1 MFIKTPKTSSC
12 YNVHNLIYTIFFM
25 SKGQFVVGI
34 ILAALLGGGVAA
46 GLLTYFDDGPAR
58 PYADLSAAASNVQ
71 FSNFLADTNFAI
83 PDGINFVYAAQ
94 HVKPGVVFIRSTY
107 DGKRGSRYD
116 LLEDFYDYFGDRNDE
131 ENPHQGQPSRS
142 SGSGVLIS
150 EDGYIVTNNHVI
162 EGASTIEITLQDNRL
177 YEAELIG
184 TDPTTDL
191 ALVKI
196 DDVNLPHIAFGNS
209 DDVRV
214 GEWVLAVG
222 NPFGTLTSTV
232 TAGIVSA
239 KARNINIL
247 HDRNGQQIE
256 AFIQT
261 DAAVNRGNS
270 GGALVNLR
278 GELVGINTAIATQ
291 TGSYAGY
298 SFAVPASLVQKV
310 MGDLLEFGSVQRALL
325 GVSIRDVNATLAKD
339 KRLDVVAGVF
349 IEGVARGS
357 AAHEAGIEPGDV
369 VVKINDQKIM
379 SVAQLQELVARNR
392 PGDEV
397 KVTYWRD
404 GQLADVEVVLK
415 NTMGNT
421 DLISEPREV
430 NLEGGVFIDPP
441 ADVLEQLEIEGGAQL
456 IRLTSGKWKKAG
468 LEEGFVVTA
477 IDKNKIT
484 SAQQLQEIMA
494 EKGGG
499 ILIEGYKADGSK
511 VFYGYGW

>member
-1 MFIKTPKTSSC
+1 
-12 YNVHNLIYTIFFM
+12 M
-25 SKGQFVVGI
+25 SKGQFIVGI

-46 GLLTYFDDGPAR
+46 ALLTYFDEGQPKA
-58 PYADLSAAASNVQ
+58 YANLSGGGNNVQ
-71 FSNFLADTNFAI
+71 FSNFLADTSFAI

-107 DGKRGSRYD
+107 DGKSGSRYD
-116 LLEDFYDYFGDRNDE
+116 LLEDFYDYFGDRDSE
-131 ENPHQGQPSRS
+131 ERNPHQGQPSRA

-162 EGASTIEITLQDNRL
+162 DGASSIEVTLQDNRL

-191 ALVKI
+191 ALLKVGAT
-196 DDVNLPHIAFGNS
+196 NLPHLAFGSS
-209 DDVRV
+209 DDIQV

-247 HDRNGQQIE
+247 QDPNGQQIE

-298 SFAVPASLVQKV
+298 SFAVPATLVQKV
-310 MGDLLEFGSVQRALL
+310 MRDLLEFGSVQRALL
-325 GVSIRDVNATLAKD
+325 GISIRDVNAKLAKD
-339 KRLDVVAGVF
+339 KKLDVVSGVF
-349 IEGVARGS
+349 VEGVGPGS
-357 AAHEAGIEPGDV
+357 AASEAGMEAGDV
-369 VVKINDQKIM
+369 IVEINEQKIM
-379 SVAQLQELVARNR
+379 NVAQLQELVARNR
-392 PGDEV
+392 PGDGV

-404 GQLADVEVVLK
+404 GERMEVEAILK
-415 NTMGNT
+415 GNMGDARPIPKPQKINF
-421 DLISEPREV
+421 
-430 NLEGGVFIDPP
+430 EGGVFIDPP
-441 ADVLEQLEIEGGAQL
+441 ADVLTALEIEGGAQL
-456 IRLTSGKWKKAG
+456 VALGDGKWKDAG
-468 LEEGFVVTA
+468 LQEGFVVTA
-477 IDKNKIT
+477 IDKTEII
-484 SAQQLQEIMA
+484 SAEQLQEVMA
-494 EKGGG
+494 QKGGG
-499 ILIEGYKADGSK
+499 ILIEGYKVDGSK
-511 VFYGYGW
+511 AFFGFGW

>member
-1 MFIKTPKTSSC
+1 
-12 YNVHNLIYTIFFM
+12 M
-25 SKGQFVVGI
+25 SKGQFIVGI

-46 GLLTYFDDGPAR
+46 GLLAYFDEDQPRA
-58 PYADLSAAASNVQ
+58 YANLSNNANNVQ
-71 FSNFLADTNFAI
+71 FSNFLADTSFAV

-107 DGKRGSRYD
+107 NGRPGSRYD
-116 LLEDFYDYFGDRNDE
+116 LLEDFYDYFGDRDQGDR
-131 ENPHQGQPSRS
+131 NPHQGQPSRA

-196 DDVNLPHIAFGNS
+196 EGANLPHLSFGNS
-209 DDVRV
+209 DDIQV

-247 HDRNGQQIE
+247 QDPNNQQIE

-278 GELVGINTAIATQ
+278 GELIGINTAIATQ

-310 MGDLLEFGSVQRALL
+310 ANDLLEFGSVQRALL
-325 GVSIRDVNATLAKD
+325 GVAIRDVNAKLAKD
-339 KRLDVVAGVF
+339 KQLDVVAGVF
-349 IEGVARGS
+349 IDEVVRGS
-357 AAHEAGIEPGDV
+357 AASEAGIESGDV
-369 VVKINDQKIM
+369 IVEINDQKVM
-379 SVAQLQELVARNR
+379 NVAQLQELVARNR
-392 PGDEV
+392 PGDGV

-404 GQLADVEVVLK
+404 GEMVKVEAVLK
-415 NTMGNT
+415 GTKVMVET
-421 DLISEPREV
+421 VVEPQEV
-430 NLEGGVFIDPP
+430 DFEGGVFIDPP
-441 ADVLEQLEIEGGAQL
+441 ADVLEELEIEGGAQL
-456 IRLTSGKWKKAG
+456 VELGSGKWREAG
-468 LEEGFVVTA
+468 LQKGFIITA
-477 IDKNKIT
+477 IDKTKIIN
-484 SAQQLQEIMA
+484 AQQLQEVMA
-494 EKGGG
+494 GKDGG
-499 ILIEGYKADGSK
+499 ILIEGYRADGSEAY
-511 VFYGYGW
+511 FGYGW

>member
-1 MFIKTPKTSSC
+1 
-12 YNVHNLIYTIFFM
+12 M
-25 SKGQFVVGI
+25 SKRQFFGGI
-34 ILAALLGGGVAA
+34 ILAALLGGAVAV
-46 GLLTYFDDGPAR
+46 GLLTYVNDTPAKR
-58 PYADLSAAASNVQ
+58 YANLSGADADNVA
-71 FSNFLADTNFAI
+71 FSNFLADTSFAI

-94 HVKPGVVFIRSTY
+94 QARPGVVFIRSTY
-107 DGKRGSRYD
+107 RGQRGSRYD
-116 LLEDFYDYFGDRNDE
+116 LLEEFYDYFGDRDGAE
-131 ENPHQGQPSRS
+131 GNPHQGQPSRS

-162 EGASTIEITLQDNRL
+162 EDASTIEVTLNDNRL

-191 ALVKI
+191 ALLKI
-196 DDVNLPHIAFGNS
+196 DDTDLSYVPFGDS
-209 DDVRV
+209 DNIQV

-247 HDRNGQQIE
+247 HDQNNQQIE

-298 SFAVPASLVQKV
+298 SFAVPATLVQKV

-325 GVSIRDVNATLAKD
+325 GVAILDVNANLAREKG
-339 KRLDVVAGVF
+339 LDVVTGVF
-349 IEGVARGS
+349 IDGVAGGS
-357 AAHEAGIEPGDV
+357 AAAEAGIKPGDV
-369 VVKINDQKIM
+369 IVEINKQRIRNI
-379 SVAQLQELVARNR
+379 AQLQELVARNR
-392 PGDEV
+392 PGDGV

-404 GQLADVEVVLK
+404 GQLAEVEAVLK
-415 NTMGNT
+415 GTMGSAK
-421 DLISEPREV
+421 LMREPPMST
-430 NLEGGVFIDPP
+430 LEGSVFVDPP
-441 ADVLEQLEIEGGAQL
+441 AEVLEELDIEGGAL
-456 IRLTSGKWKKAG
+456 LATLGKGKWKEAG
-468 LEEGFVVTA
+468 LQEGFVVTA
-477 IDKNKIT
+477 IDRDQVKN
-484 SAQQLQEIMA
+484 AQQLADIM
-494 EKGGG
+494 EQKQGG
-499 ILIEGYKADGSK
+499 ILIEGYKRDGSK
-511 VFYGYGW
+511 AFYGYGW

>member
-1 MFIKTPKTSSC
+1 
-12 YNVHNLIYTIFFM
+12 M
-25 SKGQFVVGI
+25 SRGQFTVGI

-46 GLLTYFDDGPAR
+46 GLLTYFDEDPPRA
-58 PYADLSAAASNVQ
+58 YANVSDSDANVQ
-71 FSNFLADTNFAI
+71 LSNFLADTSFAV

-107 DGKRGSRYD
+107 SGQSGSRYG
-116 LLEDFYDYFGDRNDE
+116 LLEDFYDYFGDRE
-131 ENPHQGQPSRS
+131 GEPQNPHQGQPSRA

-150 EDGYIVTNNHVI
+150 DDGYIVTNNHVI

-191 ALVKI
+191 ALLKI
-196 DDVNLPHIAFGNS
+196 DGVNLPYLGFGNS
-209 DDVRV
+209 DDIKI

-247 HDRNGQQIE
+247 QDPNGQQIE

-278 GELVGINTAIATQ
+278 GELIGINTAIATQ

-310 MGDLLEFGSVQRALL
+310 TNDLLEFGSVQRALL
-325 GVSIRDVNATLAKD
+325 GVAIRDVNATLAKD
-339 KRLDVVAGVF
+339 KKLDVVAGVF
-349 IEGVARGS
+349 IDDVVAGS
-357 AAHEAGIEPGDV
+357 AASEAGIEPGDV
-369 VVKINDQKIM
+369 IVEINAQKIM
-379 SVAQLQELVARNR
+379 NVAQLQELVARNR
-392 PGDEV
+392 PGEAV

-404 GQLADVEVVLK
+404 GEMVKVEAVLK
-415 NTMGNT
+415 GTNV
-421 DLISEPREV
+421 DAALALAPKEV
-430 NLEGGVFIDPP
+430 TLEGGVFIDPP
-441 ADVLEQLEIEGGAQL
+441 ADVLEQMDIEGGAQL
-456 IRLTSGKWKKAG
+456 TDLSSGKWREAG
-468 LEEGFVVTA
+468 LQKGFVVTA
-477 IDKNKIT
+477 IDRTAIT
-484 SAQQLQEIMA
+484 NVQQLQEVMA
-494 EKGGG
+494 KKKGG
-499 ILIEGYKADGSK
+499 ILIEGYKVDGNK
-511 VFYGYGW
+511 AFYGYGW

>member
-1 MFIKTPKTSSC
+1 
-12 YNVHNLIYTIFFM
+12 M
-25 SKGQFVVGI
+25 SKGQFIIGI
-34 ILAALLGGGVAA
+34 MLAALLGGGAAA
-46 GLLTYFDDGPAR
+46 GLLTYFNDYQEK
-58 PYADLSAAASNVQ
+58 PYANLSTNANNVQ

-107 DGKRGSRYD
+107 DGRRSSRRD
-116 LLEDFYDYFGDRNDE
+116 LLEEFYDYFGDRDSDRRRDGDQS
-131 ENPHQGQPSRS
+131 NPHQGQPSRA

-162 EGASTIEITLQDNRL
+162 EGAGTIEVTLQDNRL
-177 YEAELIG
+177 YEAELVG

-191 ALVKI
+191 ALIKV
-196 DDVNLPHIAFGNS
+196 DDVNLPHVGFGDS
-209 DDVRV
+209 DDIQV

-247 HDRNGQQIE
+247 HDSNNQQIE

-270 GGALVNLR
+270 GGALVNLK

-298 SFAVPASLVQKV
+298 SFAVPASLVKKV

-325 GVSIRDVNATLAKD
+325 GVSIRDVNAKLAKD
-339 KRLDVVAGVF
+339 KGLDVVAGVL

-357 AAHEAGIEPGDV
+357 AASDVGIEPGDV
-369 VVKINDQKIM
+369 IVEINGQKIVN
-379 SVAQLQELVARNR
+379 VAQLQELVARNR
-392 PGDEV
+392 PGDGV

-404 GQLADVEVVLK
+404 GEMTNVEAILK

-421 DLISEPREV
+421 DLMNEPREV

-441 ADVLEQLEIEGGAQL
+441 AEVLERLEIEGGAQL
-456 IRLTSGKWKKAG
+456 TQLASGKWKDAG
-468 LEEGFVVTA
+468 LTEGFVVTA
-477 IDKNKIT
+477 IDRTKIM
-484 SAQQLQEIMA
+484 SAQQLMDVMA
-494 EKGGG
+494 EKSGG
-499 ILIEGYKADGSK
+499 ILIEGYKADGSNT
-511 VFYGYGW
+511 FYGYGW

>member
-1 MFIKTPKTSSC
+1 
-12 YNVHNLIYTIFFM
+12 M

-46 GLLTYFDDGPAR
+46 GLLTYLDKDQPKA
-58 PYADLSAAASNVQ
+58 YTNLANNANNVQ
-71 FSNFLADTNFAI
+71 FSNFLADTSFAI

-107 DGKRGSRYD
+107 DSQASSRYG
-116 LLEDFYDYFGDRNDE
+116 LLEDFYDYFGDQGE
-131 ENPHQGQPSRS
+131 EEKNPHQGQPSRA

-191 ALVKI
+191 ALIKI
-196 DDVNLPHIAFGNS
+196 DDANLPYLGFGNS
-209 DDVRV
+209 DDIQV

-247 HDRNGQQIE
+247 QDPNNQQIE

-278 GELVGINTAIATQ
+278 GELIGINTAIATQ

-310 MGDLLEFGSVQRALL
+310 AGDLLEFGSVQRALL
-325 GVSIRDVNATLAKD
+325 GVAIRDVNAKLAKD
-339 KRLDVVAGVF
+339 KKLDVVAGVF
-349 IEGVARGS
+349 VDEVVRGS
-357 AAHEAGIEPGDV
+357 AASEAGIESGDV
-369 VVKINDQKIM
+369 IVEINEQQVM
-379 SVAQLQELVARNR
+379 NVAQLQELVARNR
-392 PGDEV
+392 PGDGV

-404 GQLADVEVVLK
+404 GELIKVEAVLK
-415 NTMGNT
+415 GTKL
-421 DLISEPREV
+421 DAAIVVEPQEI
-430 NLEGGVFIDPP
+430 NLEGSVFIDPP
-441 ADVLEQLEIEGGAQL
+441 ADVLERLEIEGGAQL
-456 IRLTSGKWKKAG
+456 IELGSGKWREAG
-468 LEEGFVVTA
+468 LQKGFVVTA
-477 IDKNKIT
+477 IDRTEII
-484 SAQQLQEIMA
+484 SAQQLQEAMA
-494 EKGGG
+494 GKRGG
-499 ILIEGYKADGSK
+499 ILIEGYKADGEK
-511 VFYGYGW
+511 AFLGYGW

>member
-1 MFIKTPKTSSC
+1 MSGRQFI
-12 YNVHNLIYTIFFM
+12 
-25 SKGQFVVGI
+25 VGI

-46 GLLTYFDDGPAR
+46 GLLTYFNEDQPRA
-58 PYADLSAAASNVQ
+58 YANLSNNANNVQ
-71 FSNFLADTNFAI
+71 FSNFLADTSFAI

-94 HVKPGVVFIRSTY
+94 HVKPGVVFIRSIY
-107 DGKRGSRYD
+107 NGQSGSRYD
-116 LLEDFYDYFGDRNDE
+116 LLEDFYDYFGDRGE
-131 ENPHQGQPSRS
+131 EKNPHQGQPSRA

-162 EGASTIEITLQDNRL
+162 DGASSIEITLQDNRL

-191 ALVKI
+191 ALLKV
-196 DDVNLPHIAFGNS
+196 DGANLPFLSFGNS
-209 DDVRV
+209 DDIQI

-247 HDRNGQQIE
+247 QDPNGQQIE

-310 MGDLLEFGSVQRALL
+310 TNDLLEFGSVQRALL
-325 GVSIRDVNATLAKD
+325 GVAIRDVNAKLAKD
-339 KRLDVVAGVF
+339 KKLDVVAGVF
-349 IEGVARGS
+349 IDDVVPGS
-357 AAHEAGIEPGDV
+357 AASEAGIESGDV
-369 VVKINDQKIM
+369 IVEINEQQIM
-379 SVAQLQELVARNR
+379 NVAQLQELVARNR
-392 PGDEV
+392 PGDGV

-404 GQLADVEVVLK
+404 GEMLKVEAVLK
-415 NTMGNT
+415 GTKVN
-421 DLISEPREV
+421 IEKVIKPKEV
-430 NLEGGVFIDPP
+430 DLEGGVFIDPP

-456 IRLTSGKWKKAG
+456 TELGSGKWRDAG
-468 LEEGFVVTA
+468 LQEGFVVTS
-477 IDKNKIT
+477 IDKEEII
-484 SAQQLQEIMA
+484 SAQQLQEVMA
-494 EKGGG
+494 RKKGG

-511 VFYGYGW
+511 AFFGYGW